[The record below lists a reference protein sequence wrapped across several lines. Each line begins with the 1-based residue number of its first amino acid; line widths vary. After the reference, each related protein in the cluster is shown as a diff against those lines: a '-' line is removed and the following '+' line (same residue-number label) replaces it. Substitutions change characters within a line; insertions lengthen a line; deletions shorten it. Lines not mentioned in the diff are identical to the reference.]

1 MNKNIIL
8 ILLVIFFFG
17 CADNIEFNNPA
28 IQANF
33 EGQSWIGVART
44 AEINDGG
51 LVIRATRGTEVLL
64 LFTTRTDVG
73 TYPLGAN
80 NQSEARFIAVD
91 GTEYS
96 TLNAPDPSV
105 QVFPSD
111 GLIEISNIDT
121 VANTATGTFRF
132 NAFTADGLNS
142 VNFIDGV
149 FFQITLRQDISEV
162 TGGTTCSLATDVVAT
177 LNAHVSAGTPSA
189 SLCDQYLAALE
200 IQLLSCDDTSGD
212 IQNAIDSLDCN
223 DNDADGIPNSFED
236 LNMDGNLNNDDT
248 DMDGIPNYLDADDDG
263 DSIDTIN
270 ETGDTDGDTIPNYLD
285 NDDDGDSILTIF
297 EDPVG
302 SLNTDGD
309 GFLNYLD
316 ADDDNDGILTINENP
331 DPNGD
336 GNPNDAQDT
345 DMNGTPDFLQI

>member
-8 ILLVIFFFG
+8 VLLVTLFFG
-17 CADNIEFNNPA
+17 CADNVEFNNPA
-28 IQANF
+28 MQANF

-44 AEINDGG
+44 AAINDGG

-73 TYPLGAN
+73 SYVLGAN
-80 NQSEARFIAVD
+80 NQSEARFIAAD
-91 GTEYS
+91 GTVYS

-132 NAFTADGLNS
+132 NAFTADGLNL

-149 FFQITLRQDISEV
+149 FFQVPIRQNITEV
-162 TGGTTCSLATDVVAT
+162 TGGTTCSIATEVVTT
-177 LNAHVSAGTPSA
+177 LQTQLSAGVPSVD
-189 SLCDQYLAALE
+189 LCMQFEMTLQT
-200 IQLLSCDDTSGD
+200 QLLSCGDTSGN
-212 IQNAIDSLDCN
+212 IQLMIDNLDCN
-223 DNDADGIPNSFED
+223 DDDADGIPNSLED
-236 LNMDGNLNNDDT
+236 VDMDGNLNNDDT

-263 DSIDTIN
+263 DGINTIN
-270 ETGDTDGDTIPNYLD
+270 ETGDTDADTIPNYLD

-297 EDPVG
+297 EDPIG